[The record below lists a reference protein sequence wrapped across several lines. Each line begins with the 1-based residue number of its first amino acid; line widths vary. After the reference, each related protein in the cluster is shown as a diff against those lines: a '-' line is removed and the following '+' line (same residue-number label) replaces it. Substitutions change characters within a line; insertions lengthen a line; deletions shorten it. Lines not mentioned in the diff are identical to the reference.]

1 MLLLIFA
8 LLSIDPTAAELESLY
23 RQNALQA
30 QTLRVQWRRTS
41 TETPDMR
48 RVYQRMLDQHEKTAT
63 DPTSSVPDRADAVRG
78 ADSIKRFLANNPG
91 GRIEAVQQDFWTD
104 RVHFQM
110 RFPVSTKMGGAAT
123 DATAAWVAL
132 PDREATADLLTQD
145 FSAVTIISW
154 GPATNRVFR
163 RWDGKQIKAGTFAG
177 LIGATHPE
185 PDVAHYPPLTLPSE
199 DWGGEASPLD
209 AFFGPGT
216 TRERIIGAVDIDGV
230 STIAWERAWKRGAI
244 WTVMVGYVDP
254 NRSAI
259 PLRLEI
265 YGTGDL
271 PQPEQLAVPWVD
283 PHVKAGVFFPT
294 RRVKTSEIADRD
306 GIVYP
311 VKGSIEHFQPLGQ
324 DNGAEV
330 VVVRREEWDVRSVER
345 DRPMSEE
352 MFALEF
358 PANTVFVDQT
368 RNETR
373 VTGDVDGH
381 ADRVIGGLRPD
392 PRQATW
398 WLNRWVWIVP
408 IGVIVFFVGVRSWRR
423 NR

>member
-1 MLLLIFA
+1 MLLLCFA
-8 LLSIDPTAAELESLY
+8 LLSIDATTAELESLY

-30 QTLRVQWRRTS
+30 QTLRVQWKRTS
-41 TETPDMR
+41 TETPNMR
-48 RVYQRMLDQHEKTAT
+48 RVYEGMLEQHEKIAA
-63 DPTSSVPDRADAVRG
+63 DPTSSATDRAEAKG
-78 ADSIKRFLANNPG
+78 SADSMKRFLAKKPG
-91 GRIEAVQQDFWTD
+91 LRTETVQQDFWTD

-132 PDREATADLLTQD
+132 PDHEATADSLSKD
-145 FSAVTIISW
+145 FSAVTITSW

-163 RWDGKQIKAGTFAG
+163 RWDGRPIKAGTFSG
-177 LIGATHPE
+177 LIGTAHPE
-185 PDVAHYPPLTLPSE
+185 PDLAHYPPLAIPSA

-209 AFFGPGT
+209 GFFEPQP
-216 TRERIIGAVDIDGV
+216 TRERIIGAVDIDGI

-254 NRSAI
+254 NRAGI

-265 YGTGDL
+265 YGAAEL
-271 PQPEQLAVPWVD
+271 PLAEQLSVPWED
-283 PHVKAGVFFPT
+283 RHVKRGVYFPI
-294 RRVKTSEIADRD
+294 RRVKTNQIADRD
-306 GIVYP
+306 GIAYP
-311 VKGSIEHFQPLGQ
+311 TKGTVEHFQPLSP

-330 VVVRREEWDVRSVER
+330 VVVRQEEWDVRSVER

-352 MFALEF
+352 MFALKF

-373 VTGDVDGH
+373 LTGDVDGH

-408 IGVIVFFVGVRSWRR
+408 IGVIVLFVGVRSWRR